1 MTAKAEPRRSRDLRE
16 LASYGVRETAHALA
30 LPASTVR
37 AWSVGAEGMK
47 ALIRPARRA
56 PLALSFWNVVELFV
70 LASMRRHHGISMPR
84 VRRAL
89 DFVERDL
96 HVAKPLLAAQF
107 LTEGVDLFVDH
118 YGRLINVSASGQL
131 ALREVITGA
140 LHRIERD
147 VDGSALGIF
156 PWLDRVDEPRLVELN
171 VHRAFGRLV
180 VAGTSLPVEALA
192 ERWRAGDTI
201 DHLAEEYRLDRQTIE
216 ASLRWERRGL
226 AA

>member
-1 MTAKAEPRRSRDLRE
+1 MTVKADTRRTRDLRE

-37 AWSVGAEGMK
+37 AWSVGAAEMK
-47 ALIRPARRA
+47 RLIRPASEA

-70 LASMRRHHGISMPR
+70 LASMRRHHRISMPR

-89 DFVERDL
+89 GFVERELDL
-96 HVAKPLLAAQF
+96 EKPLLAAQF
-107 LTEGVDLFVDH
+107 LTEGVDLFVEH
-118 YGRLINVSASGQL
+118 YGALINVSASGQL

-147 VDGSALGIF
+147 VDGRALGIF
-156 PWLDRVDEPRLVELN
+156 PWLDRVDEPRLVEIN

-201 DHLAEEYRLDRQTIE
+201 DHLAEEYRLDRRTIE
-216 ASLRWERRGL
+216 ASLRWEWRGL